1 MELYDQQDNGAGTDH
16 VAEHPTL
23 RTEMAFLAENPEAFG
38 LISDAFPVATSHL
51 LIAASG
57 VSVGESDHTALL
69 DFHQTEDD
77 VTAEAFFNHLLNYD
91 ENATA
96 LFRATFGTRPTHREQ
111 PLARYAALVAEA
123 LTLGVLRGAAVG
135 ASVEQ
140 TCVMLGS
147 ELRHG
152 LHSLRDHLFGQNDHV
167 TDDRDRDIS
176 QLSVSLGACRITDLD
191 GGHYVVDV
199 FSCGDYEVLLL
210 DEHGMAPLWNTAAF
224 ASTPDGEADPVGRSI
239 PLYHPAPFA
248 ILLLSGSIGG
258 LSPVEQRNLRTT
270 PGLIWRH
277 RMRLEEHFLRLI
289 TACVRD
295 KEFGERATHLFTG
308 RCRGRDSGS
317 GAMTVLCGGGSY
329 EVFRSICQKRLTVL
343 EKLISLIPEG
353 YDPSSQSRIP
363 TREEAETAYLRR
375 LLDRNAGLEER
386 VAAALRQS
394 ILHKLEELDTWDES
408 GPLPDAPSYIRLSR
422 AELEQVYRRYDADN
436 REDRARIREN
446 RRMLREAFAD
456 HWITLRP
463 CFLTVTKDC
472 ANPARREENRR
483 SFEACLELNRE
494 LSALLRKRKEA
505 VSRVQALLS
514 EGLTVL
520 ESDSTDWVCGRAG
533 DQSVLSWAAPLTRE
547 LPEVMALFGD
557 GWQRDSE
564 QYRALYAAY
573 TAEREVL
580 FNRDVTE
587 PYGFFARSWEAIGEG
602 SMTDERWDELKGGV
616 IHDPRRASYGEL
628 LDALRRISDAI
639 ALLNRRIENR
649 AAESRTARE
658 LSDRRELRLA
668 CLRASAYEDA
678 DWGED
683 AVAIMSPAMRN
694 EYRLML
700 RRHKE
705 SVDLQNHRAAMLEE
719 YQQMYGTY
727 LPK

>member
-1 MELYDQQDNGAGTDH
+1 M
-16 VAEHPTL
+16 
-23 RTEMAFLAENPEAFG
+23 
-38 LISDAFPVATSHL
+38 
-51 LIAASG
+51 
-57 VSVGESDHTALL
+57 
-69 DFHQTEDD
+69 
-77 VTAEAFFNHLLNYD
+77 
-91 ENATA
+91 
-96 LFRATFGTRPTHREQ
+96 
-111 PLARYAALVAEA
+111 
-123 LTLGVLRGAAVG
+123 
-135 ASVEQ
+135 
-140 TCVMLGS
+140 
-147 ELRHG
+147 
-152 LHSLRDHLFGQNDHV
+152 
-167 TDDRDRDIS
+167 
-176 QLSVSLGACRITDLD
+176 
-191 GGHYVVDV
+191 
-199 FSCGDYEVLLL
+199 
-210 DEHGMAPLWNTAAF
+210 
-224 ASTPDGEADPVGRSI
+224 
-239 PLYHPAPFA
+239 
-248 ILLLSGSIGG
+248 
-258 LSPVEQRNLRTT
+258 
-270 PGLIWRH
+270 
-277 RMRLEEHFLRLI
+277 
-289 TACVRD
+289 
-295 KEFGERATHLFTG
+295 
-308 RCRGRDSGS
+308 
-317 GAMTVLCGGGSY
+317 
-329 EVFRSICQKRLTVL
+329 
-343 EKLISLIPEG
+343 
-353 YDPSSQSRIP
+353 
-363 TREEAETAYLRR
+363 
-375 LLDRNAGLEER
+375 
-386 VAAALRQS
+386 
-394 ILHKLEELDTWDES
+394 
-408 GPLPDAPSYIRLSR
+408 
-422 AELEQVYRRYDADN
+422 YRRYDADN

-494 LSALLRKRKEA
+494 LSVLLRKRKEA

-533 DQSVLSWAAPLTRE
+533 DQSVQSWAAPLTRE
-547 LPEVMALFGD
+547 LPEAMALFGD

-580 FNRDVTE
+580 FNRDITE

-705 SVDLQNHRAAMLEE
+705 SVDLQDHRMAMLEE

>member
-1 MELYDQQDNGAGTDH
+1 MELYDQQENGLGADH
-16 VAEHPTL
+16 VAENPAL
-23 RTEMAFLAENPEAFG
+23 RTELAFLAENPEAFG

-57 VSVGESDHTALL
+57 HASEENGRTSLL

-77 VTAEAFFNHLLNYD
+77 MTAEAFFNNLLNHNED
-91 ENATA
+91 ASS
-96 LFRATFGTRPTHREQ
+96 LFCATFGSRPTHREQ
-111 PLARYAALVAEA
+111 PVARYAALVAEA

-135 ASVEQ
+135 ASMEQ

-152 LHSLRDHLFGQNDHV
+152 LRLLRNSLCELSEEIA
-167 TDDRDRDIS
+167 DDDDIT
-176 QLSVSLGACRITDLD
+176 QLSVSLGACRITDR
-191 GGHYVVDV
+191 GGGDYVVDV
-199 FSCGDYEVLLL
+199 FASGDYEVFLL
-210 DEHGMAPLWNTAAF
+210 DESGMAPLWNTA
-224 ASTPDGEADPVGRSI
+224 SPEIIPEVEADPVGCSI
-239 PLYHPAPFA
+239 PLYHPEPFA
-248 ILLLSGSIGG
+248 ILLLSGSLCG
-258 LSPVEQRNLRTT
+258 LSPLEQRNLRTT

-277 RMRLEEHFLRLI
+277 RMRLEDHFLRLI

-317 GAMTVLCGGGSY
+317 GAMTVLGGGGSY

-353 YDPSSQSRIP
+353 YDPSTLSRIP

-394 ILHKLEELDTWDES
+394 ILYKLEIMDSWDETV
-408 GPLPDAPSYIRLSR
+408 PPPDAPAYIRLSR

-436 REDRARIREN
+436 REDRDRIQEN
-446 RRMLREAFAD
+446 RRVLREAFAD

-472 ANPARREENRR
+472 AHPARREENRR
-483 SFEACLELNRE
+483 SFEVCLELNRE

-505 VSRVQALLS
+505 VARVQALLS

-533 DQSVLSWAAPLTRE
+533 DQSVRSWATPLNHE
-547 LPEVMALFGD
+547 LPEVMALFGES
-557 GWQRDSE
+557 WQKDSE
-564 QYRALYAAY
+564 QYRSLYSAY

-580 FNRDVTE
+580 FHRDITE
-587 PYGFFARSWEAIGEG
+587 PYGFFAKNWEAIEEG
-602 SMTDERWDELKGGV
+602 SMTAERWDELKASVTKAG
-616 IHDPRRASYGEL
+616 HRTSYGEL

-639 ALLNRRIENR
+639 ALLNGRIGNR

-658 LSDRRELRLA
+658 LSNQRDLRLA

-705 SVDLQNHRAAMLEE
+705 SVELRNHRAAMLAE